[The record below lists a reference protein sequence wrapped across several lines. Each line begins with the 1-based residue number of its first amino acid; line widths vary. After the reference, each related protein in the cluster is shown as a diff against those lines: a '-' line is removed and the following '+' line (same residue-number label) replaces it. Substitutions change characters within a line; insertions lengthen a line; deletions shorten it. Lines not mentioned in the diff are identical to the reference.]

1 MHTFFV
7 NTTGKELENYSD
19 IFEIQH
25 ETRRLVSLECPLAEW
40 NDEYKGY
47 KACVRKMG
55 ELIDS
60 YKDINNDFN
69 LIIYVDLLSYEAYT
83 SIPMN
88 KHRER
93 YACLKALHSVLKHY
107 IKGTFIDEMN
117 ECGRVPQEILLIFEE
132 NQPPK
137 DGDETTEDGKN
148 LIRLY
153 TRRILGLPSESE
165 IDKMVYNTVDDAE
178 DVVSSEHFCEK
189 IADCTCSCVGEK
201 ILRTYLDQVDTF
213 VSETKGYDTS
223 ERPVKQ
229 LLDRIIDCSYEDD
242 KTVFSVTFITNR
254 RAGIANKQEKT
265 RRNLRL
271 CFYILACVEEGTVL
285 EKASP
290 DKDDI
295 PSVKSF
301 PEIDWEEVATELN
314 AKGSIFQRKYNE
326 TQRLSESFSEMK
338 LAPPLYSFDNQRFAL
353 DEYGKRGKTFDVV
366 DVDEA
371 KDEVQEE
378 KDIEE
383 GIVRP
388 KGKKAVV
395 VNEVCARS
403 LFSKEEYP
411 SFDYRGDDFDDSILG
426 SKATAEQ
433 YVAEAQKLRQHHL
446 DYLQRLKVHVSDRLS
461 NYAGRSAE
469 NDPALLRKRK
479 VSVAEEDFDDTG
491 RDYRYAK
498 PGRPEETKKIKTVE
512 SIAET
517 AYTSSLLDYM
527 EFCAGRSVAVT
538 DIEEQCNWFVTRVY
552 QIKESLRKIQLV
564 AMGLLFAIVALY
576 IPFVVIQWEAITQ
589 NAMTVT
595 VALLSIAIPIV
606 ILYLIF
612 TIASLL
618 QRKKYR
624 KAWKEFKEKS
634 DEILEENAV
643 AAEKYD
649 QLLTVYIPTLR
660 WVYEYKL
667 DVEFYAECCKMARAK
682 IGHHIQKLH
691 DRVVAIGNIIEDLE
705 SDTSERGQVAEK
717 ARSNFNDEVDYNV
730 AFCSGKK
737 NRKFY
742 SIIDTHFLQSVHK

>member
-7 NTTGKELENYSD
+7 NTTGKDLENYSD

-40 NDEYKGY
+40 NNEDKGY

-69 LIIYVDLLSYEAYT
+69 LIIYVDLLSYEVYT

-107 IKGTFIDEMN
+107 IRGTFVDEMN
-117 ECGRVPQEILLIFEE
+117 ECGRVPQEVLIIFEE

-148 LIRLY
+148 LIRSY
-153 TRRILGLPSESE
+153 ARRVLGLPSESE
-165 IDKMVYNTVDDAE
+165 IDKIVYNTATDAE
-178 DVVSSEHFCEK
+178 DAVSSERCCEK
-189 IADCTCSCVGEK
+189 IADCTCSCVGERV
-201 ILRTYLDQVDTF
+201 LHTYLDQVDTF

-223 ERPVKQ
+223 EQPVKH

-242 KTVFSVTFITNR
+242 KTISSVAFVTNR
-254 RAGIANKQEKT
+254 RAGVANKQEKT

-271 CFYILACVEEGTVL
+271 CFYVLACVEEGTVFD
-285 EKASP
+285 KASLGKY
-290 DKDDI
+290 DV

-301 PEIDWEEVATELN
+301 PEIDWGDVAAELR

-326 TQRLSESFSEMK
+326 TQRLSESFFEMK

-353 DEYGKRGKTFDVV
+353 DEYGKRGKAFDIV
-366 DVDEA
+366 DVEEV
-371 KDEVQEE
+371 KDEVREE

-388 KGKKAVV
+388 KGKKTVV
-395 VNEVCARS
+395 VNDVYGRS

-411 SFDYRGDDFDDSILG
+411 NFDYRGDAFDDSILG

-433 YVAEAQKLRQHHL
+433 YIAEAQNLRQHHL

-461 NYAGRSAE
+461 NYAGRSTE

-479 VSVAEEDFDDTG
+479 VSVAEEDFEDIG

-498 PGRPEETKKIKTVE
+498 PGRPEETKKLKTVE
-512 SIAET
+512 SISET

-538 DIEEQCNWFVTRVY
+538 DIEEQCDWFVTRVH
-552 QIKESLRKIQLV
+552 QIKESMRKIQLV
-564 AMGLLFAIVALY
+564 AIGLLFAIIALY
-576 IPFVVIQWEAITQ
+576 TPFVVLQWEAITE

-606 ILYLIF
+606 ILCLVF
-612 TIASLL
+612 AIALSI

-624 KAWKEFKEKS
+624 KAWKEFKEKA

-649 QLLTVYIPTLR
+649 RLLTVYIPTLR

-691 DRVVAIGNIIEDLE
+691 DRVVTIGNIIEDLE

-717 ARSNFNDEVDYNV
+717 AGSNVNDEVDYNV

-742 SIIDTHFLQSVHK
+742 SIIDTHFLESVHK

>member
-1 MHTFFV
+1 MHTFFI

-25 ETRRLVSLECPLAEW
+25 ETRRLVSLDCPLTEW
-40 NDEYKGY
+40 NDEEKGY
-47 KACVRKMG
+47 KSCVRKMG
-55 ELIDS
+55 ELIDN

-69 LIIYVDLLSYEAYT
+69 LIIYVDLLYYEAYT

-107 IKGTFIDEMN
+107 IKGTFVDEMN
-117 ECGRVPQEILLIFEE
+117 ECGRVPQEVLLIFEE

-148 LIRLY
+148 LIRSY
-153 TRRILGLPSESE
+153 TRVVLGLPSESE
-165 IDKMVYNTVDDAE
+165 IDKIIYNTTTVGE
-178 DVVSSEHFCEK
+178 DVVSSEQLCEK
-189 IADCTCSCVGEK
+189 IVGCAHSCIGERV
-201 ILRTYLDQVDTF
+201 LHTYLDQVDTF
-213 VSETKGYDTS
+213 VSEAKGYETS
-223 ERPVKQ
+223 EQPVKQ
-229 LLDRIIDCSYEDD
+229 LLDRIIDCSCEDD
-242 KTVFSVTFITNR
+242 KTVFSVTFVTNR
-254 RAGIANKQEKT
+254 RAGTANKQEKT

-271 CFYILACVEEGTVL
+271 CFYILSCVEEETIF
-285 EKASP
+285 
-290 DKDDI
+290 DKSEDV

-301 PEIDWEEVATELN
+301 PEINWEDVVAELS
-314 AKGSIFQRKYNE
+314 AKGAIFQKKYNE
-326 TQRLSESFSEMK
+326 TQKLSESFSEMK

-353 DEYGKRGKTFDVV
+353 DEYGKRGKTFDIV
-366 DVDEA
+366 DVEEVKDEA
-371 KDEVQEE
+371 QEE
-378 KDIEE
+378 KDVKK
-383 GIVRP
+383 GIDIP
-388 KGKKAVV
+388 MEKKAVV
-395 VNEVCARS
+395 VNDIYTRS

-411 SFDYRGDDFDDSILG
+411 SFDYHGDDFDESILG

-433 YVAEAQKLRQHHL
+433 YVFEAKKLRQHHL

-479 VSVAEEDFDDTG
+479 VSVAEEDFEDTG

-498 PGRPEETKKIKTVE
+498 PGRPEESKKLKTVE
-512 SIAET
+512 TISET
-517 AYTSSLLDYM
+517 AYTSTLLDYM

-538 DIEEQCNWFVTRVY
+538 DIEEQCNWFITKVH
-552 QIKESLRKIQLV
+552 QIKESLRKIKLV
-564 AMGLLFAIVALY
+564 AIGLLFAIIVLY
-576 IPFVVIQWEAITQ
+576 IPFVILQWEAITKDE
-589 NAMTVT
+589 MTVT
-595 VALLSIAIPIV
+595 VALLSIVIPII
-606 ILYLIF
+606 ILCLIF
-612 TIASLL
+612 TIAALI

-624 KAWKEFKEKS
+624 KVWKEFKEKS
-634 DEILEENAV
+634 DQIIKENAV

-649 QLLTVYIPTLR
+649 QLLSVYIPTLR

-691 DRVVAIGNIIEDLE
+691 DRVVTIGNIIEDLE
-705 SDTSERGQVAEK
+705 SEHGQIAEK
-717 ARSNFNDEVDYNV
+717 ARSNSNDEIDYNV
-730 AFCSGKK
+730 AFCSSKK

-742 SIIDTHFLQSVHK
+742 SIIDTHFLESVHK

>member
-25 ETRRLVSLECPLAEW
+25 ETRRLVSLECPLTEW
-40 NDEYKGY
+40 NDEDKGY

-83 SIPMN
+83 SIPTN

-107 IKGTFIDEMN
+107 IKGTFVDEMN
-117 ECGRVPQEILLIFEE
+117 ECGRVPQEVLLIFEE

-148 LIRLY
+148 LIRSY
-153 TRRILGLPSESE
+153 TRLILGLPSENE
-165 IDKMVYNTVDDAE
+165 IDKIVYNTAADDE
-178 DVVSSEHFCEK
+178 DVVSSEQFCEE

-201 ILRTYLDQVDTF
+201 VLRTYLDQVDTF
-213 VSETKGYDTS
+213 VSETKGYETS
-223 ERPVKQ
+223 EQPVKQ

-242 KTVFSVTFITNR
+242 KTVSSVTFVTNR

-271 CFYILACVEEGTVL
+271 CFYILACVEEGTVFD
-285 EKASP
+285 KASIG
-290 DKDDI
+290 KDDI

-301 PEIDWEEVATELN
+301 PEIDWEDVAAELS

-353 DEYGKRGKTFDVV
+353 DEYGKRGKTFDIV
-366 DVDEA
+366 DVDEV
-371 KDEVQEE
+371 KDEAQEE
-378 KDIEE
+378 KDVEE

-395 VNEVCARS
+395 VNDVCGRS

-411 SFDYRGDDFDDSILG
+411 NFDYRGDDFDDSILE

-479 VSVAEEDFDDTG
+479 VSVAEEDFEDTG

-498 PGRPEETKKIKTVE
+498 PGRPEETKKLKTVE
-512 SIAET
+512 SISET

-538 DIEEQCNWFVTRVY
+538 DIEEQCNWFVTRVH

-564 AMGLLFAIVALY
+564 AIGLLFAIIALY
-576 IPFVVIQWEAITQ
+576 IPFVVLQWEAITE

-612 TIASLL
+612 TIASLI

-691 DRVVAIGNIIEDLE
+691 DRVVTIGNIIEDLE

-717 ARSNFNDEVDYNV
+717 ARSNVNDEVDYNV

-742 SIIDTHFLQSVHK
+742 SIIDTHFLESVHK

>member
-25 ETRRLVSLECPLAEW
+25 ETRRLVSLECPLTEW
-40 NDEYKGY
+40 NDEDKGY

-107 IKGTFIDEMN
+107 IKGTFVDEMN
-117 ECGRVPQEILLIFEE
+117 ECGRVPQEVLLIFEE

-148 LIRLY
+148 LIRSY
-153 TRRILGLPSESE
+153 TRLILGLPSESE
-165 IDKMVYNTVDDAE
+165 IDKIVYNTVADDE
-178 DVVSSEHFCEK
+178 DVVSSEQFCEK

-201 ILRTYLDQVDTF
+201 VLRAYLDQVDTF
-213 VSETKGYDTS
+213 VSETKGYETS
-223 ERPVKQ
+223 EQPVKQ

-242 KTVFSVTFITNR
+242 KTVSSVTFVTNR

-271 CFYILACVEEGTVL
+271 CFYILECVEEETVFDKSSL
-285 EKASP
+285 G
-290 DKDDI
+290 KDDV

-301 PEIDWEEVATELN
+301 PEIDWEDVAAELS

-353 DEYGKRGKTFDVV
+353 DEYGKRGKTFDIV
-366 DVDEA
+366 DVDEV
-371 KDEVQEE
+371 KDEAQEE
-378 KDIEE
+378 KDVEE

-395 VNEVCARS
+395 VNDVCGRS

-411 SFDYRGDDFDDSILG
+411 NFDYRGDDFDDSILG

-433 YVAEAQKLRQHHL
+433 YVVEAQKLRQHHL

-479 VSVAEEDFDDTG
+479 VSVAEEDFEDAG

-498 PGRPEETKKIKTVE
+498 PGRPEETKKLKTVE
-512 SIAET
+512 SISET

-538 DIEEQCNWFVTRVY
+538 DIEEQCNWFVTRVH

-564 AMGLLFAIVALY
+564 AIGLLFAIIALY
-576 IPFVVIQWEAITQ
+576 IPFVVLQWEAITE

-595 VALLSIAIPIV
+595 VALLSIDIPIV
-606 ILYLIF
+606 ILYFIF
-612 TIASLL
+612 TIASLI

-624 KAWKEFKEKS
+624 KAWKEFKKKS

-691 DRVVAIGNIIEDLE
+691 DRVVTIGNIIEDLE

-717 ARSNFNDEVDYNV
+717 ARSNVSDEVDYNV
-730 AFCSGKK
+730 AFCSGKN
-737 NRKFY
+737 NREFY
-742 SIIDTHFLQSVHK
+742 SIIDTHFLESVHK